1 MSSALRVEAGG
12 SMDKNAE
19 DFLPEEGVE
28 MRRDGRGHRRP
39 LIFLQKS
46 VRVVGISGGCFGET
60 H

>member
-1 MSSALRVEAGG
+1 
-12 SMDKNAE
+12 MDKNAE